1 MYKYKTQLY
10 SILIRKR
17 ISKGTE
23 ETETSSTRDMEID
36 LSVTMKN
43 GL

>member
-10 SILIRKR
+10 SILIRKM

-23 ETETSSTRDMEID
+23 ETETSSARDMEID